1 VARLARDKL
10 RLTAFSLLLVLLVR
24 LAVSVWA
31 LCSGFRALSDDDFS
45 RVVIA
50 QGFAFHPSWDPSGTS
65 WLPFPFWL
73 YGTCLS
79 LFGTALANARTIA
92 FTLGLL
98 SALGTWLAGRWL
110 GLSRNASLLGVTIAC
125 SIPYAAWLGV
135 ATTPDYL
142 NAVLLL
148 LACSSLARG
157 KLTLRILGVAALCAA
172 TLSRYEA
179 WAVAIT
185 WVLLL
190 STESHRRNNWRLFL
204 LAAVALA
211 APLAWVLHGAWHHH
225 DAFFFIKRVVGY
237 RRALGIAEG
246 GSASRLLSTPS
257 HLLLDAPEIWL
268 LAAVCAIGSRLLLTR
283 PLRRRWFKPF
293 LAMASVVAFLMIGDW
308 RDGSATHHLG
318 RTLLPFWMF
327 MCLIVAK
334 SLLDGTRVLARHLKW
349 CAIAAI
355 VAVYA
360 LAWGALRPAL
370 TKVDSLSPRIE
381 ETEIGIL
388 ASTKLRPGQR
398 LAVLTN
404 DYGYFAVQAAFARP
418 WDTDILDSHD
428 PRHPAATSVVAS
440 RSSLCEAMNA
450 RQAQWLVVPNDQEPL
465 LSNPAH
471 VRFRGATLL
480 LAEWQREP
488 NGKPPIP

>member
-1 VARLARDKL
+1 MVRLARAKL
-10 RLTAFSLLLVLLVR
+10 RLTAFSLLWVLLVR
-24 LAVSVWA
+24 IAASAWA
-31 LCSGFRALSDDDFS
+31 FRSGFRALSDDDFS

-50 QGFAFHPSWDPSGTS
+50 QGFAVHPSWDPSGTS

-79 LFGTALANARTIA
+79 LFGTALVNARAIA

-98 SALGTWLAGRWL
+98 GALGTWLAGRWL
-110 GLSRNASLLGVTIAC
+110 GLSRSASLLGVTIAC

-148 LACSSLARG
+148 LACSGLARG
-157 KLTLRILGVAALCAA
+157 RLTLRILGVAALCAA

-185 WVLLL
+185 WALLL
-190 STESHRRNNWRLFL
+190 STESLRRKDWRLFL
-204 LAAVALA
+204 LAAVTLA
-211 APLAWVLHGAWHHH
+211 APTAWVLYSAWHHH
-225 DAFFFIKRVVGY
+225 DAFFFIKRVVSY

-268 LAAVCAIGSRLLLTR
+268 LAAVCAMGSWLLATR

-293 LAMASVVAFLMIGDW
+293 LGMTSIVAFLMIGDW

-327 MCLIVAK
+327 TSLVLAK
-334 SLLDGTRVLARHLKW
+334 SLVDGTRTLARHLKW
-349 CAIAAI
+349 FPVAA
-355 VAVYA
+355 VGVVYA

-388 ASTKLRPGQR
+388 ASTRLQPGQR
-398 LAVLTN
+398 LAILTN
-404 DYGYFAVQAAFARP
+404 DYGYFAIQAAFARP

-428 PRHPAATSVVAS
+428 PRHPAATNVVAS
-440 RSSLCEAMNA
+440 RLSLCEAMDT
-450 RQAQWLVVPNDQEPL
+450 RKAQWLVVPRDQEPL
-465 LSNPAH
+465 LSNLAH
-471 VRFRGATLL
+471 VRFRGAALL
-480 LAEWQREP
+480 LAEWQ
-488 NGKPPIP
+488 GKH